1 MLCYAYTHLL
11 LYLFGSY
18 GWLMDVAY
26 TTTALHIDGL
36 DQEKQWQQA
45 SWLQL
50 NQVIIGGKLEP

>member
-1 MLCYAYTHLL
+1 
-11 LYLFGSY
+11 
-18 GWLMDVAY
+18 MDVAY